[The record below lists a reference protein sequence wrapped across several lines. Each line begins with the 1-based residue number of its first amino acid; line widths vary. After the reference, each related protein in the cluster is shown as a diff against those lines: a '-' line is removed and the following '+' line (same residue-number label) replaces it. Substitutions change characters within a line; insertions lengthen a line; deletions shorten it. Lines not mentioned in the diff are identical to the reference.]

1 MGQAMPRP
9 AVAASL
15 VLLVTVLAGAAAPP
29 ARADAQVVCNFKGST
44 VQAIIINSPDLPR
57 SCNATCV
64 WSYANVLYRGAG
76 GARLAVGESKV
87 IYNNTA
93 PMKIDGVAASGITC
107 NQ

>member
-1 MGQAMPRP
+1 MPRP
-9 AVAASL
+9 VVAAL
-15 VLLVTVLAGAAAPP
+15 LILLAVLLSGVAAGP
-29 ARADAQVVCNFKGST
+29 ADADATVACNFKGNA
-44 VQAIIINSPDLPR
+44 VQAVITNSRDIPR

-76 GARLAVGESKV
+76 GAVLATGESKV
-87 IYNNTA
+87 IYNSTA